1 MRLSESRDHKRQ
13 KIGEGDTSKSSVGIV
28 YPMYGDVE
36 TDRTQVHLFNQETR
50 RYDRT
55 EVDQKCPEMLQEYK
69 DKHSM
74 VVDVDLRSD
83 EQVNPP
89 HPKLKNLMPGKEY
102 DRQELIPT
110 EGAKVGQCQSGGDE
124 DQIVHNTN
132 GKKVVVQANHFF
144 EQEDQGSQWH
154 ALSPQQ
160 DIASFDDWWASAEIR
175 VDDQVRKGFNSTV
188 VLGA

>member
-1 MRLSESRDHKRQ
+1 MEMLKLIEHF
-13 KIGEGDTSKSSVGIV
+13 
-28 YPMYGDVE
+28 
-36 TDRTQVHLFNQETR
+36 HLFNQETR

-144 EQEDQGSQWH
+144 EQEDQGSQVTMSYESSSLLLH
-154 ALSPQQ
+154 MDTKSL
-160 DIASFDDWWASAEIR
+160 
-175 VDDQVRKGFNSTV
+175 
-188 VLGA
+188 